1 MIDTVVLSLEW
12 RKDFEIMEGCY
23 KLFSP
28 DATNFFKPP
37 YVQFGL
43 RKSVKADRNPTAQD
57 KRNGNYMP
65 RLTLIKAVRRGSIPI
80 TLNVE
85 FSAPKI
91 IFNDNFNEIT
101 ESDFE
106 YLCVQLERKLYN
118 MGVVVKN
125 RDSIRNALVSTVH
138 YSKNITLTDYSTAY
152 EVLSDI
158 EKCNYTTR
166 KQLDRQKYRG
176 GGEAVHFY
184 SRRWGLCVYDKLNE
198 HKRFKVSERGL
209 LEKDN
214 YCQLSLFDDSPL
226 TSPFQM
232 IRFEAR
238 YIGRPQI
245 GKALKDANVPVEAI
259 TLRNLFKERI
269 AKAMLLH
276 ELDKLRD
283 TYPNISLS
291 DKEQP
296 QLLMELSVQ
305 NPKVQIG
312 TLLQALAYKSL
323 VDATGSRDIRKMG
336 NFSSQQWYN
345 LNKKINGL
353 NFARRKLK
361 SFDVMEEQIEKFMPV
376 KLQRYLDK

>member
-1 MIDTVVLSLEW
+1 MIDTVVLNLEW
-12 RKDFEIMEGCY
+12 RKDFKIMEGCY

-28 DATNFFKPP
+28 DVTNFFKPP
-37 YVQFGL
+37 YVQFGM
-43 RKSVKADRNPTAQD
+43 RKSVKADRNPTAKD
-57 KRNGNYMP
+57 KRDGNYMP
-65 RLTLIKAVRRGSIPI
+65 RLTLFKAVRRGSIPI
-80 TLNVE
+80 ILNVE

-106 YLCVQLERKLYN
+106 YLCVQLQRKLYN
-118 MGVVVKN
+118 MGIVLKD
-125 RDSIRNALVSTVH
+125 RDTLKNALVSTVH

-158 EKCNYTTR
+158 EKCNFTAR
-166 KQLDRQKYRG
+166 KQSDRQKYRG

-184 SRRWGLCVYDKLNE
+184 SRKWGLCIYDKLNE
-198 HKRFKVSERGL
+198 HQRSKLSESGL

-214 YCQLSLFDDSPL
+214 YCQLSLFDEKPL
-226 TSPFQM
+226 VNPFQM
-232 IRFEAR
+232 IRYEIR

-245 GKALKDANVPVEAI
+245 GKSLKDTGI
-259 TLRNLFKERI
+259 TPSSLTFYNLFCENI
-269 AKAMLLH
+269 AKTMLRH
-276 ELDKLRD
+276 ELAKLRD
-283 TYPNISLS
+283 SYPTINLS
-291 DKEQP
+291 EKTSS
-296 QLLMELSVQ
+296 QLMMELSVQ

-312 TLLQALAYKSL
+312 TILQALAYKTL
-323 VDATGSRDIRKMG
+323 IDDTGSRDIRKMG

-361 SFDVMEEQIEKFMPV
+361 SFDVIEDQIEKFIPV
-376 KLQRYLDK
+376 KIQSYLDK